1 MKKRSI
7 ASPVARFGTIL
18 PLLAA
23 ACATEPETGGVC
35 DRTPGVRD
43 EIVRVAGAPDCGAVT
58 PADLAGIASLDLLGL
73 RGLSVGD
80 LAGLT
85 GLETLSLV
93 GYLSATLPEGVFSGL
108 TSLLGLSVFDTELE
122 TLPAGVFSGL
132 TSLQGLSIRAND
144 ELATLPAGVFS
155 GLVSLRR
162 LTLMHNFELE
172 TLPAEVFS
180 ALASLRN
187 LRLTENVLASLPEGA
202 FSGLEGLELLD
213 LSANRLAS
221 LPEGVFSGLAS
232 LERLDL
238 RNNPG
243 APFELALRFER
254 TDGTGTDASP
264 ASVRLVLAEGAPAT
278 IVAPLSVEG
287 GGASSSAAL
296 LPAGSTEGPT
306 FTVVQHTAGRP
317 TIVRPS
323 SVPSLTF
330 GGLSLVAPSDLVL
343 FSSGVG
349 RP

>member
-1 MKKRSI
+1 MKKSSI
-7 ASPVARFGTIL
+7 ASPVARFGTIM

-43 EIVRVAGAPDCGAVT
+43 EIVRVTGAPDCGAVT

-73 RGLSVGD
+73 RGLSAGD

-155 GLVSLRR
+155 GLASLRR

-187 LRLTENVLASLPEGA
+187 LRLTENVLASLPEGV
-202 FSGLEGLELLD
+202 FSGLEG
-213 LSANRLAS
+213 
-221 LPEGVFSGLAS
+221 

-264 ASVRLVLAEGAPAT
+264 ASVRLVLAERAPAT

-317 TIVRPS
+317 TIVRAS